1 MDIGDDL
8 VSASGSTKPF
18 DMGLQS
24 ENLSELEVIGFAD
37 SAALEAEAVDMDPE
51 ERQQRDLF
59 NKQKQEE

>member
-18 DMGLQS
+18 DMGLQN

-51 ERQQRDLF
+51 ER
-59 NKQKQEE
+59 